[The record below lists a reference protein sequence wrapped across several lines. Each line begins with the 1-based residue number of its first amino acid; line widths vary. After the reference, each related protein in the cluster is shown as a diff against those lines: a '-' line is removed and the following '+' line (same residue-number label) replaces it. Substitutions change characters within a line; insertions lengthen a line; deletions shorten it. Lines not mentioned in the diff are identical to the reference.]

1 MQARDQ
7 GLARAIGAAG
17 GVAALARSLGISQ
30 PSVSN
35 WDRVPATRVLAV
47 EAMTGVA
54 REVLRPDLYQAIR
67 RSPASDHG
75 APEPQTDPIEAA
87 RAGEYLLLAALLR
100 RAPTQAL
107 LTELAQLRGDGT
119 PLGLAHLALADAAA
133 ATTPQQSGDEYFAL
147 FVGIGR
153 GELLPYASYYL
164 TGFLHE
170 RPLARL
176 REDLARLG
184 IERAEGNFDPED
196 HLGLMFEVMGGLASG
211 TFPGGLEAQ
220 ETFFRRHIRDWAA
233 RFFADLARS
242 EQARFYRHVAAVGS
256 AYLAIET
263 AAFEIQ
269 TEDQAAERR
278 T

>member
-1 MQARDQ
+1 MQARSD
-7 GLARAIGAAG
+7 GLVRAIDAAG
-17 GVAALARSLGISQ
+17 GVAALARALGISQ

-35 WDRVPATRVLAV
+35 WDRVPAARVLAV

-54 REVLRPDLYQAIR
+54 REVLRPDLYQAFR
-67 RSPASDHG
+67 RAPASDHG
-75 APEPQTDPIEAA
+75 TPDPDVDPIEAA
-87 RAGEYLLLAALLR
+87 RAAEYFLLAALLR
-100 RAPTQAL
+100 RAPTAPL
-107 LTELAQLRGDGT
+107 LADIARLQGDGS

-133 ATTPQQSGDEYFAL
+133 ETTPQQAGDEFFTL

-153 GELLPYASYYL
+153 GEFLPYASYYL

-211 TFPGGLEAQ
+211 TFPGGLAAQ
-220 ETFFRRHIRDWAA
+220 EAFFRRHIRDWAG
-233 RFFADLARS
+233 RFFADLSRS
-242 EQARFYRHVAAVGS
+242 DQARFYRHVAAVG
-256 AYLAIET
+256 AAFLAIET
-263 AAFEIQ
+263 AAFDIR
-269 TEDQAAERR
+269 TEDQAAGPR